1 MLVSPRW
8 WGATY
13 ESCTQSCGIGC
24 GTKITPETNTCKKK
38 LNQKLKPQPPRKHL
52 NFLASMERPNKLEAL
67 TFLFAL
73 SFVWNLAREERSR
86 CFHQWEVESPP
97 KLLAPDTT
105 KPPSFS
111 TPSSPTTQFRMA
123 LSPSTRS
130 TSSSTVSA
138 WSAPSTQDM
147 LGFDD
152 DENPFSWKT
161 EKVFTLFKFSSNMN
175 ESEIFTVAGNV
186 FKL

>member
-1 MLVSPRW
+1 MW
-8 WGATY
+8 
-13 ESCTQSCGIGC
+13 
-24 GTKITPETNTCKKK
+24 K
-38 LNQKLKPQPPRKHL
+38 LYPKLWDRVWHQNYPWNKHL
-52 NFLASMERPNKLEAL
+52 QKETQPKIKAPATKKTSQFLGIHGEAKQPEAL